1 MRYFRLLKMRMRPFR
16 FVCVNREFD
25 SVPELES
32 VSTSSSSFVN
42 CLKMVRGVTLF
53 SVFSKYIA
61 CIYASTA

>member
-1 MRYFRLLKMRMRPFR
+1 M
-16 FVCVNREFD
+16 NRELD